1 MPVADAQI
9 LERVAQGLKRAS
21 ADPTAMGRPHAAE
34 PRSAGPVAAE
44 VGRAGGAQGS
54 ILAQAAAVYG
64 AKPDQPE
71 ATPGTGFDPVA
82 AALFEALVEG
92 AFLVAHAD
100 GVVDDE
106 ERAAFEQ
113 VVASAASAGSG
124 SEGGSAALVRSLLA
138 DLSTSLAEDGLER
151 RIEILAHA
159 VSRAE
164 HRAEVLR
171 VAALVAHVS
180 GGVSAPERGV
190 MEKLAARLDLG
201 PADVD
206 RAIADATAALAR

>member
-1 MPVADAQI
+1 MPVADAKI
-9 LERVAQGLKRAS
+9 LERVAQGLRVRA
-21 ADPTAMGRPHAAE
+21 TAAE
-34 PRSAGPVAAE
+34 SDAA
-44 VGRAGGAQGS
+44 AAPSGGKGS
-54 ILAQAAAVYG
+54 ILVQAAAVYG

-92 AFLVAHAD
+92 AFLVANAD

-113 VVASAASAGSG
+113 VVASAAV
-124 SEGGSAALVRSLLA
+124 GGAAVSHVHALLS
-138 DLSTSLAEDGLER
+138 DLGEALAEDGLER
-151 RIEILAHA
+151 RVEILAHS
-159 VSRAE
+159 VTRPE

-180 GGVSAPERGV
+180 GGVSEPERGV
-190 MEKLAARLDLG
+190 MEKLATRLSLD
-201 PADVD
+201 ASDVD
-206 RAIADATAALAR
+206 RAIAEAAEALAS

>member
-9 LERVAQGLKRAS
+9 LERVAQGLKRATAS
-21 ADPTAMGRPHAAE
+21 ASGGGDETASQVG
-34 PRSAGPVAAE
+34 
-44 VGRAGGAQGS
+44 GRAASTGS

-92 AFLVAHAD
+92 AFLVAHAV

-113 VVASAASAGSG
+113 VVASATSAHGATP
-124 SEGGSAALVRSLLA
+124 GGSAGEGAAAHVRALLS
-138 DLSTSLAEDGLER
+138 DLGEALAEDGVER
-151 RIEILAHA
+151 RIEILAHT
-159 VSRAE
+159 VRRPE
-164 HRAEVLR
+164 HRGEVLR

-190 MEKLAARLDLG
+190 MEKLAARLELA
-201 PADVD
+201 PSDVD

>member
-9 LERVAQGLKRAS
+9 LERVAQGLKRA
-21 ADPTAMGRPHAAE
+21 TAE
-34 PRSAGPVAAE
+34 PRDARGEGETGGATE
-44 VGRAGGAQGS
+44 VVRGGAAQGS

-100 GVVDDE
+100 GVVDEE

-113 VVASAASAGSG
+113 VVASAASAGTTPEG
-124 SEGGSAALVRSLLA
+124 SSAAVVRALLA
-138 DLSTSLAEDGLER
+138 DLESSLAEDGLDR
-151 RIEILAHA
+151 RVEILAHA
-159 VSRAE
+159 VTRPE
-164 HRAEVLR
+164 HRSEVLR

-180 GGVSAPERGV
+180 GGVSDPERTV
-190 MEKLAARLDLG
+190 MEKLAARLGMG
-201 PADVD
+201 PGDVD
-206 RAIADATAALAR
+206 RAIRDAAAALAR

>member
-9 LERVAQGLKRAS
+9 LERVAQGLKRATAS
-21 ADPTAMGRPHAAE
+21 AAGADESAASQVAG
-34 PRSAGPVAAE
+34 RSAST
-44 VGRAGGAQGS
+44 GS

-100 GVVDDE
+100 GVIDDE

-113 VVASAASAGSG
+113 VVASATSVSGATPGGAAG
-124 SEGGSAALVRSLLA
+124 EGAAAHVRALLS
-138 DLSTSLAEDGLER
+138 DLGEALAEDGVER
-151 RIEILAHA
+151 RIEILAHT
-159 VSRAE
+159 VRRPE
-164 HRAEVLR
+164 HRDEVLR

-190 MEKLAARLDLG
+190 MEKLAARLELA

>member
-1 MPVADAQI
+1 MPVADAKI
-9 LERVAQGLKRAS
+9 LERVAQGLRVQ
-21 ADPTAMGRPHAAE
+21 R
-34 PRSAGPVAAE
+34 PVAATGAPADE
-44 VGRAGGAQGS
+44 AERAAAGGPGPSSGGKGS
-54 ILAQAAAVYG
+54 ILVQAAAVYG

-113 VVASAASAGSG
+113 VVASAATGS
-124 SEGGSAALVRSLLA
+124 SVSSAATAGGAANQVHALLS
-138 DLSTSLAEDGLER
+138 DLGEALAEDGLDR
-151 RIEILAHA
+151 RIEILAHS
-159 VSRAE
+159 VSRPE
-164 HRAEVLR
+164 HKAEVLR

-180 GGVSAPERGV
+180 GGVSDPERSV
-190 MEKLAARLDLG
+190 MDKLASRLELE
-201 PADVD
+201 ATAVEQ
-206 RAIADATAALAR
+206 AIAEAAQALSA